1 MQAARQSLVD
11 HGRRLVAGGYVVG
24 ADGNLSVRDR
34 RRVLI
39 TPSRVP
45 YDRLSP
51 DGIASITLSGA
62 GDESRSSEWAVHCA
76 IYRARPD
83 VMAIIHAHPVYA
95 CVLAV
100 RRERL
105 EEALLDEVEPVLGGA
120 VEVAEHAPSGSILLG
135 AEAVA
140 ALGRRQAVILANHGT
155 VTVGADL
162 EEAFYRLEVLERAA
176 QVQVLR

>member
-1 MQAARQSLVD
+1 MQDARQSLVD
-11 HGRRLVAGGYVVG
+11 YGRRLVAGGYVVG
-24 ADGNLSVRDR
+24 ADGNLSVRDGD
-34 RRVLI
+34 RVLI

-45 YDRLSP
+45 YDRLTV
-51 DGIASITLSGA
+51 DGVASIDLSGA
-62 GDESRSSEWAVHCA
+62 GDASRSSEWAVHCA

-83 VMAIIHAHPVYA
+83 VMAIVHAHPVYA

-105 EEALLDEVEPVLGGA
+105 EALLDEVVPVLGGPI
-120 VEVAEHAPSGSILLG
+120 EVAEYALSGT
-135 AEAVA
+135 AELSGFAVA
-140 ALGRRQAVILANHGT
+140 GLGPRQAVILANHGT

-176 QVQVLR
+176 HVQVLR